1 MSHRAVPPDLAP
13 AQSYTCPRCHM
24 TFDGLN
30 NFPPI
35 VDRVNDHLR
44 TVGFSELS
52 HLEKSYIHR
61 RWWGSHDCED
71 ASYIMFYLN
80 VVFDWRGD

>member
-1 MSHRAVPPDLAP
+1 
-13 AQSYTCPRCHM
+13 M

-30 NFPPI
+30 SFPPI
-35 VDRVNDHLR
+35 VERVNDHLR

-71 ASYIMFYLN
+71 DSYTMFYLN
-80 VVFDWRGD
+80 IVFEWRED